1 MSDRSESEVVQT
13 PTRVGHCKADPF
25 DVYIGRGAG
34 GRDML
39 ETPIGKRGWLGN
51 PHSVDDYGR
60 EGSIERFRKAFEHRL
75 ETDDEFR
82 ARVRDL
88 AGKRLGCWCQRLDE
102 DEPACHGEVIAEHAD
117 RLAREGELVTDGGS
131 DQSEAALNHP
141 SERMEF
147 EYPKSQA
154 FKLAS
159 QADPDEYWYVKA
171 RVWNYDTDLDGGAL
185 PPAKFYKQYQIG
197 EVSSLGGNTR
207 LVYEADLDQHY
218 EPVDKETAQEVV

>member
-1 MSDRSESEVVQT
+1 MSDDVQSESEVVQT

-117 RLAREGELVTDGGS
+117 RLARGGELVTDGGEEVEAEVEHVDTVGELEISVNHVVNS
-131 DQSEAALNHP
+131 DPLLHTE
-141 SERMEF
+141 
-147 EYPKSQA
+147 EYEVHAGLADELVVPKSLVEEA
-154 FKLAS
+154 KTVTGV
-159 QADPDEYWYVKA
+159 DIRNDEVRCSA
-171 RVWNYDTDLDGGAL
+171 EITVIDD
-185 PPAKFYKQYQIG
+185 
-197 EVSSLGGNTR
+197 V
-207 LVYEADLDQHY
+207 
-218 EPVDKETAQEVV
+218 